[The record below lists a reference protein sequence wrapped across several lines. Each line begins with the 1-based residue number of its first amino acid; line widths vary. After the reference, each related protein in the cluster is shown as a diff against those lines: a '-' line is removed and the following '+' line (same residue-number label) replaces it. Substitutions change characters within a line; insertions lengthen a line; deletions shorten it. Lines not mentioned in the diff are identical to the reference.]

1 MEKGNKV
8 KETTLPKLGPG
19 RPKKS
24 DVTLGKSDG
33 VSSKSTISEAEDK
46 DPAQR
51 NKSYMVKES
60 KPRKSKNVP
69 SDVQLQSEIRALLID
84 ADFSK
89 VSDATEVH
97 Q

>member
-1 MEKGNKV
+1 V
-8 KETTLPKLGPG
+8 I
-19 RPKKS
+19 
-24 DVTLGKSDG
+24 LGKSDG
-33 VSSKSTISEAEDK
+33 VSSKSTISAAEDN

-51 NKSYMVKES
+51 EKSYMVKES

-69 SDVQLQSEIRALLID
+69 SDEQLQSEIRALLIV

-89 VSDATEVH
+89 VSDTTEVR